1 MIVTLASARQKHLS
15 GFPCRDVGETLDLSQ
30 WRATSEGMSFSKW
43 GASRQR
49 RKAMKQMSP
58 TTIAIA
64 ASTFGCAALL
74 SFNWSEQRGISL
86 SVESAQARVG
96 RPLTPVSVAGVAR
109 RQNRRAVYGAGVG
122 AAAVGTAAAIGTAGA
137 VAATSPDWG
146 WGADP
151 YQTRAGYYAGGPY
164 YGGSVRGARAA
175 YYGGGSPSAAPAAST
190 GPQPHQG
197 VRAYYAGG
205 PWYGYSGWDDYKTR
219 NGIKC
224 TPGTMT
230 KLDDGQ
236 MYVCQ

>member
-1 MIVTLASARQKHLS
+1 
-15 GFPCRDVGETLDLSQ
+15 
-30 WRATSEGMSFSKW
+30 
-43 GASRQR
+43 
-49 RKAMKQMSP
+49 MKQMSP

-86 SVESAQARVG
+86 SVDSAQARVG

-109 RQNRRAVYGAGVG
+109 RQNRRAVYGAGVVG
-122 AAAVGTAAAIGTAGA
+122 AGAAAIGTAAAIDTTDA

-146 WGADP
+146 WGGSP
-151 YQTRAGYYAGGPY
+151 YQTRAGSYAGGPY
-164 YGGSVRGARAA
+164 YGGRVRGARAA
-175 YYGGGSPSAAPAAST
+175 YYSGYPSAAPAASA
-190 GPQPHQG
+190 GPYHA
-197 VRAYYAGG
+197 VRTYYAGG
-205 PWYGYSGWDDYKTR
+205 PWYGYSGWEDYQTR

-230 KLDDGQ
+230 KLDDGM